1 MNVKAKSFSLC
12 WILAT
17 STLPAAE
24 QDLTGRIAVL
34 EKQFYE
40 DWKSKSLAA
49 FENNLAPDAIA
60 WGEYG
65 VFDKKQQL
73 DMQKGAE
80 AHCEVRGFSLTN
92 FGIRRVAKDTVILTY
107 RVDQNALCG
116 GQPVPTPL
124 TNVSV
129 YVKRQ
134 GKWLNVFRAGLPAKE
149 LPGK

>member
-1 MNVKAKSFSLC
+1 MTLKRILFPLC
-12 WILAT
+12 WILAI
-17 STLPAAE
+17 PAWANRA
-24 QDLTGRIAVL
+24 QDVLAQVGGL

-49 FENNLAPDAIA
+49 FQNNLAPDAIA

-65 VFDKKQQL
+65 VFDKKQQIE
-73 DMQKGAE
+73 MQKGAE

-92 FGIRRVAKDTVILTY
+92 FVTRRIAKDTVILTY
-107 RVDQNALCG
+107 RVDQSALCG
-116 GQPVPTPL
+116 GQAVPTPL

-134 GKWLNVFRAGLPAKE
+134 GKWLNVFRAGLPMKE
-149 LPGK
+149 LPKN